1 MEITTTKKIIFEPN
15 PTTTTK
21 KKIEKKEKRK
31 RIITET
37 NKWNNYFVN
46 KETDFNKDVQL
57 QLLSSLSSLKNSD
70 NKSLGSDNKSLG
82 SDNKSLG
89 SDNKSLGSDNKSLE
103 EDKKIHFLREQIRQK
118 IHNYHAQD
126 MKKQLYNPENFI
138 TLEFILEKLK
148 DCNLDCFYCREPV
161 FIWYEIAR
169 EPKQWTVERIDNKIG
184 HDIGNI
190 EIACLS
196 CNLKRRCM
204 YHERYV
210 FTKQMKIVK
219 TESNVENN

>member
-70 NKSLGSDNKSLG
+70 NKSLGSDNKSL
-82 SDNKSLG
+82 
-89 SDNKSLGSDNKSLE
+89 E

-161 FIWYEIAR
+161 FLWYEIAR

-219 TESNVENN
+219 TNN

>member
-1 MEITTTKKIIFEPN
+1 MNETKKIIYLPIIQN
-15 PTTTTK
+15 SNSK
-21 KKIEKKEKRK
+21 KEEKEEKKEKRK

-37 NKWNNYFVN
+37 NKWQDYFVN
-46 KETDFNKDVQL
+46 KETDFNKDIQL
-57 QLLSSLSSLKNSD
+57 QLLSSLQNSVD
-70 NKSLGSDNKSLG
+70 S
-82 SDNKSLG
+82 
-89 SDNKSLGSDNKSLE
+89 
-103 EDKKIHFLREQIRQK
+103 DKKIHFLREQIRQK
-118 IHNYHAQD
+118 IYNYYSQD

-138 TLEFILEKLK
+138 TLEYVLQKLK
-148 DCNLDCFYCREPV
+148 DCQLDCFYCREPV
-161 FIWYEIAR
+161 FLWYEIAR

-210 FTKQMKIVK
+210 FTKQMRIVK
-219 TESNVENN
+219 I

>member
-1 MEITTTKKIIFEPN
+1 MKNEDNESTTKKIIYSTVQTSKN
-15 PTTTTK
+15 K
-21 KKIEKKEKRK
+21 EKEKEEKREKEKRK
-31 RIITET
+31 RIITQT
-37 NKWNNYFVN
+37 NKWNHYFQN
-46 KETDFNKDVQL
+46 KETDLNNENQWFLL
-57 QLLSSLSSLKNSD
+57 QRLREKE
-70 NKSLGSDNKSLG
+70 KEEEKGEEGEKE
-82 SDNKSLG
+82 K
-89 SDNKSLGSDNKSLE
+89 E
-103 EDKKIHFLREQIRQK
+103 EDKKIYFLREQIRQK
-118 IHNYHAQD
+118 LYNYYSQD

-138 TLEFILEKLK
+138 TLEYILQKLQ
-148 DCNLDCFYCREPV
+148 DCHLECYYCRESV

-184 HDIGNI
+184 HDIDNI

-219 TESNVENN
+219 I

>member
-15 PTTTTK
+15 PTTTTTK

-57 QLLSSLSSLKNSD
+57 QLLSSLKNSD
-70 NKSLGSDNKSLG
+70 KYKSSE
-82 SDNKSLG
+82 
-89 SDNKSLGSDNKSLE
+89 E

-204 YHERYV
+204 YHERYI

-219 TESNVENN
+219 TNN

>member
-1 MEITTTKKIIFEPN
+1 MNEETKTIIFEPKPTSITTTKKN
-15 PTTTTK
+15 
-21 KKIEKKEKRK
+21 IEKREKRK

-37 NKWNNYFVN
+37 DKWQDYFVN
-46 KETDFNKDVQL
+46 KETDFNKDSQL
-57 QLLSSLSSLKNSD
+57 QLLSSLSSLKDSD
-70 NKSLGSDNKSLG
+70 S
-82 SDNKSLG
+82 
-89 SDNKSLGSDNKSLE
+89 
-103 EDKKIHFLREQIRQK
+103 DKKIHFLREQIRQK
-118 IHNYHAQD
+118 IYNYYSQD
-126 MKKQLYNPENFI
+126 MKKQLYNAENFI
-138 TLEFILEKLK
+138 TLEYILQKLN

-161 FIWYEIAR
+161 FLWYEIAR

-210 FTKQMKIVK
+210 FTKQMRIVK
-219 TESNVENN
+219 G

>member
-1 MEITTTKKIIFEPN
+1 MDETKKIIYLPIIQN
-15 PTTTTK
+15 SNSSK
-21 KKIEKKEKRK
+21 KKEEKEKREKKK
-31 RIITET
+31 RIITQT
-37 NKWNNYFVN
+37 NKWNDYFQN
-46 KETDFNKDVQL
+46 KETDFNKEIQL
-57 QLLSSLSSLKNSD
+57 QLLSSLKHSD
-70 NKSLGSDNKSLG
+70 NKSLGSDNKSFL
-82 SDNKSLG
+82 
-89 SDNKSLGSDNKSLE
+89 

-126 MKKQLYNPENFI
+126 MKKQLYNVEKFI
-138 TLEFILEKLK
+138 TLEYILEKLK

-161 FIWYEIAR
+161 FLWYEISR

-219 TESNVENN
+219 TECSRIN

>member
-1 MEITTTKKIIFEPN
+1 MSTEDTTKTIIYLPEPHI
-15 PTTTTK
+15 K
-21 KKIEKKEKRK
+21 KREEEKEIKEKREKRK

-37 NKWNNYFVN
+37 DKWNDYFQN
-46 KETDFNKDVQL
+46 KETDFNKDIQL
-57 QLLSSLSSLKNSD
+57 DLLSLLSEK
-70 NKSLGSDNKSLG
+70 KTGEK
-82 SDNKSLG
+82 
-89 SDNKSLGSDNKSLE
+89 E
-103 EDKKIHFLREQIRQK
+103 EKKIHFLREQIRQK

-126 MKKQLYNPENFI
+126 MKKQLYNPDNFI

-161 FIWYEIAR
+161 YIWYEIAR

-219 TESNVENN
+219 GC

>member
-1 MEITTTKKIIFEPN
+1 
-15 PTTTTK
+15 
-21 KKIEKKEKRK
+21 
-31 RIITET
+31 
-37 NKWNNYFVN
+37 
-46 KETDFNKDVQL
+46 L
-57 QLLSSLSSLKNSD
+57 
-70 NKSLGSDNKSLG
+70 
-82 SDNKSLG
+82 
-89 SDNKSLGSDNKSLE
+89 

-118 IHNYHAQD
+118 IYNYYAQD

-148 DCNLDCFYCREPV
+148 HCNLDCFYCREPV
-161 FIWYEIAR
+161 FLWYEIAR

-219 TESNVENN
+219 GC

>member
-1 MEITTTKKIIFEPN
+1 MEMTTTKKIIFEPN

-57 QLLSSLSSLKNSD
+57 QLLSSLKNSD
-70 NKSLGSDNKSLG
+70 KYKSSE
-82 SDNKSLG
+82 
-89 SDNKSLGSDNKSLE
+89 E

-118 IHNYHAQD
+118 IYNYHAQD

-219 TESNVENN
+219 TNN

>member
-1 MEITTTKKIIFEPN
+1 MKNEEIITTTKKIIYLPDSN
-15 PTTTTK
+15 NQNRQK
-21 KKIEKKEKRK
+21 KKEEEEEEEKEKEKKKRM
-31 RIITET
+31 ITQT
-37 NKWNNYFVN
+37 NKWNNSFQN
-46 KETDFNKDVQL
+46 KETDFSKDVQFYWL
-57 QLLSSLSSLKNSD
+57 TLL
-70 NKSLGSDNKSLG
+70 
-82 SDNKSLG
+82 
-89 SDNKSLGSDNKSLE
+89 LE
-103 EDKKIHFLREQIRQK
+103 KKEKMEEEEQTRQKIHLLREQIRQK
-118 IHNYHAQD
+118 IHNYYFQD

-138 TLEFILEKLK
+138 TLEYILQKLK

-161 FIWYEIAR
+161 FLWYEIVR

-210 FTKQMKIVK
+210 FTKQIKIVK
-219 TESNVENN
+219 G

>member
-1 MEITTTKKIIFEPN
+1 MEMDETKKIIYLPIIDL
-15 PTTTTK
+15 TTTK
-21 KKIEKKEKRK
+21 KKIEEKEKRK

-37 NKWNNYFVN
+37 NKWQDYL
-46 KETDFNKDVQL
+46 KETDFSKDIQL
-57 QLLSSLSSLKNSD
+57 GLLSSLKKTSEKSD
-70 NKSLGSDNKSLG
+70 
-82 SDNKSLG
+82 
-89 SDNKSLGSDNKSLE
+89 KSLE

-118 IHNYHAQD
+118 IYNYYAQD
-126 MKKQLYNPENFI
+126 MKKQLYNVENFI
-138 TLEFILEKLK
+138 TLEYILEKLN

-161 FIWYEIAR
+161 FLWYEIAR

-210 FTKQMKIVK
+210 FTKQMRIIKEK
-219 TESNVENN
+219 EKEK

>member
-1 MEITTTKKIIFEPN
+1 MNENETKKIIYLPIKEEE
-15 PTTTTK
+15 K
-21 KKIEKKEKRK
+21 KKIEKREKRK

-37 NKWNNYFVN
+37 EKWNNYFVN
-46 KETDFNKDVQL
+46 KETDFNKEMQL
-57 QLLSSLSSLKNSD
+57 QLLFSLFSFKEDSD
-70 NKSLGSDNKSLG
+70 SD
-82 SDNKSLG
+82 SD
-89 SDNKSLGSDNKSLE
+89 SDSN
-103 EDKKIHFLREQIRQK
+103 KKIHFLREQIRQK
-118 IHNYHAQD
+118 IHNYYAQD

-138 TLEFILEKLK
+138 TLEYILQKLK

-161 FIWYEIAR
+161 FLWYEIAR
-169 EPKQWTVERIDNKIG
+169 EPKQWTVERIDNAIG

-210 FTKQMKIVK
+210 FTKQMRIIKI
-219 TESNVENN
+219 

>member
-1 MEITTTKKIIFEPN
+1 MNENETTKTIYIEPN
-15 PTTTTK
+15 RITK
-21 KKIEKKEKRK
+21 KKIEKREKRK

-37 NKWNNYFVN
+37 DKWNNYFVN
-46 KETDFNKDVQL
+46 KETDFNKEVQF
-57 QLLSSLSSLKNSD
+57 QLLSSLLSKDSD
-70 NKSLGSDNKSLG
+70 SDS
-82 SDNKSLG
+82 
-89 SDNKSLGSDNKSLE
+89 
-103 EDKKIHFLREQIRQK
+103 DKKIHFLREQIRQK
-118 IHNYHAQD
+118 IYNYYSQD
-126 MKKQLYNPENFI
+126 MKKQFYNPENFI
-138 TLEFILEKLK
+138 TLEYILQKLK
-148 DCNLDCFYCREPV
+148 DCNLDCYYCREPV
-161 FIWYEIAR
+161 FLWYEIAR

-219 TESNVENN
+219 GG

>member
-57 QLLSSLSSLKNSD
+57 QLLSSLSSLKN
-70 NKSLGSDNKSLG
+70 
-82 SDNKSLG
+82 

>member
-1 MEITTTKKIIFEPN
+1 MNEETKTKTIIFEPN
-15 PTTTTK
+15 PMNPNLTTK
-21 KKIEKKEKRK
+21 KNIEKREKRK

-37 NKWNNYFVN
+37 DKWNNYFVN
-46 KETDFNKDVQL
+46 KETDFNKDSQL
-57 QLLSSLSSLKNSD
+57 QLLSSLSLSSLKDSD
-70 NKSLGSDNKSLG
+70 S
-82 SDNKSLG
+82 
-89 SDNKSLGSDNKSLE
+89 
-103 EDKKIHFLREQIRQK
+103 DKKIHFLREQIRQK
-118 IHNYHAQD
+118 IHNYYAQD

-138 TLEFILEKLK
+138 TLEYILQKLN

-161 FIWYEIAR
+161 FLWYEIAR
-169 EPKQWTVERIDNKIG
+169 EPKQWTVERIDNAIG
-184 HDIGNI
+184 HDMGNI

-219 TESNVENN
+219 ELI

>member
-1 MEITTTKKIIFEPN
+1 MTTNTKKIIFEPN

-57 QLLSSLSSLKNSD
+57 QLLSSLKYSDKYKSSE
-70 NKSLGSDNKSLG
+70 
-82 SDNKSLG
+82 
-89 SDNKSLGSDNKSLE
+89 E

-126 MKKQLYNPENFI
+126 MKKPL
-138 TLEFILEKLK
+138 
-148 DCNLDCFYCREPV
+148 RRRRRGS
-161 FIWYEIAR
+161 W
-169 EPKQWTVERIDNKIG
+169 WRIVR
-184 HDIGNI
+184 
-190 EIACLS
+190 LS
-196 CNLKRRCM
+196 NRQK
-204 YHERYV
+204 Y
-210 FTKQMKIVK
+210 
-219 TESNVENN
+219 

>member
-37 NKWNNYFVN
+37 NKWNNYFKN

-57 QLLSSLSSLKNSD
+57 QLLSSLKNSD
-70 NKSLGSDNKSLG
+70 KYKSSE
-82 SDNKSLG
+82 
-89 SDNKSLGSDNKSLE
+89 E

-126 MKKQLYNPENFI
+126 MKKQLYNPDNFI

-204 YHERYV
+204 YHERYI

-219 TESNVENN
+219 TNN

>member
-1 MEITTTKKIIFEPN
+1 MNEDETKKIIYLPIIQN
-15 PTTTTK
+15 SNSNSK
-21 KKIEKKEKRK
+21 KEKKEEEKREKRK

-37 NKWNNYFVN
+37 NKWQDYFVN
-46 KETDFNKDVQL
+46 KETDFSKDVQL
-57 QLLSSLSSLKNSD
+57 QLLSSLD
-70 NKSLGSDNKSLG
+70 KSLNSLDTDKSLQ
-82 SDNKSLG
+82 
-89 SDNKSLGSDNKSLE
+89 
-103 EDKKIHFLREQIRQK
+103 DKKIHFLREQIRQK
-118 IHNYHAQD
+118 IYNYYSQD

-138 TLEFILEKLK
+138 TLEYILQKLE
-148 DCNLDCFYCREPV
+148 DCQLDCFYCREPV
-161 FIWYEIAR
+161 FLWYEIAR

-219 TESNVENN
+219 I

>member
-1 MEITTTKKIIFEPN
+1 MKNEEITTTKKIIYLPDPN
-15 PTTTTK
+15 NSISK
-21 KKIEKKEKRK
+21 KEEKTEKREKKEKRK

-57 QLLSSLSSLKNSD
+57 QLLSSLSSLKHSD
-70 NKSLGSDNKSLG
+70 NNKSF
-82 SDNKSLG
+82 SS
-89 SDNKSLGSDNKSLE
+89 E
-103 EDKKIHFLREQIRQK
+103 EKKIHFLREQIRQK

-138 TLEFILEKLK
+138 TLEFILEKLT

-161 FIWYEIAR
+161 FLWYEIAR

-204 YHERYV
+204 YHERFV

-219 TESNVENN
+219 C

>member
-1 MEITTTKKIIFEPN
+1 MFSEEENTTKKIIFEPITQ
-15 PTTTTK
+15 PTTK
-21 KKIEKKEKRK
+21 KKIEEKEKRK
-31 RIITET
+31 RIVTQT

-46 KETDFNKDVQL
+46 KETDFSKEIQIE
-57 QLLSSLSSLKNSD
+57 LLGKLGNSAD
-70 NKSLGSDNKSLG
+70 KLEE
-82 SDNKSLG
+82 
-89 SDNKSLGSDNKSLE
+89 E

-118 IHNYHAQD
+118 IHNYYSQD
-126 MKKQLYNPENFI
+126 MKKQLYNPDNFI
-138 TLEFILEKLK
+138 TLEYILQKLK
-148 DCNLDCFYCREPV
+148 DCNLDCYYCREPV
-161 FIWYEIAR
+161 YLWYEIVR

-219 TESNVENN
+219 G